1 MKDFSQLL
9 RDQTQSIVEQ
19 WVEAVRQDK
28 KISSTNNL
36 SRTAIKNHLDH
47 VLSALATVLSQYQD
61 DEIQPLVQASLHH
74 GTLRAEQG
82 FDAAEIAREYRLLRN
97 VIFATLEPELL
108 QASAQEVMRTVRL
121 IDIVLDEAIAYCF
134 QTYTQQRLA
143 ELEQLQNQ
151 LSLNNQE
158 LTRLVRANQDN
169 LSLLAHELKNP
180 LTSIIGYSDL
190 FLRLQRQKSNEK
202 DTLSHLE
209 HVERVLRS
217 GRQLLHLI
225 NDALEISRYDAGQMK
240 LHLESVNVHELITN
254 VYEMLEPLASHKNLQ
269 IIINCDSTGA
279 DRSPLCTLEEVV
291 TDALRLQQILTNL
304 ISNAIRYTE
313 SGTIKIKCETL
324 GIDKWT
330 IAVSDTGIGIEPE
343 DQAQIFEPYFRIPSS
358 AKTFLPDSTG
368 LGLAIV
374 SRLVKLLQG
383 EISLVSQKGVGST
396 FIVTLPLKVEV

>member
-9 RDQTQSIVEQ
+9 QDKTQTILKQ

-36 SRTAIKNHLDH
+36 SRTAIENHLND

-61 DEIQPLVQASLHH
+61 DQIQALVQASLHH

-82 FDAAEIAREYRLLRN
+82 FDAAEIAREYHLFRN
-97 VIFATLEPELL
+97 VIFVTLEQELL
-108 QASAQEVMRTVRL
+108 QASAQEVMRAVRL
-121 IDIVLDEAIAYCF
+121 IDMVLDEAIACCF
-134 QTYTQQRLA
+134 QTYTRQRLT

-151 LSLNNQE
+151 LILNNQE

-169 LSLLAHELKNP
+169 LSILAHELKSP

-190 FLRLQRQKSNEK
+190 FLRLQRQQSNEK
-202 DTLSHLE
+202 DSITHLE

-217 GRQLLHLI
+217 GRLLLHLI

-240 LHLESVNVHELITN
+240 LQAEPTNVHELITN
-254 VYEMLEPLASHKNLQ
+254 VYEMLQPLADNKNLQ
-269 IIINCDSTGA
+269 MGVDCA
-279 DRSPLCTLEEVV
+279 RAPEEVV
-291 TDALRLQQILTNL
+291 TDPLRLQQIVTNL
-304 ISNAIRYTE
+304 VSNAIRYTE
-313 SGTIKIKCETL
+313 SGTVKIKCETL

-330 IAVSDTGIGIEPE
+330 IVVYDTGIGIEPE
-343 DQAQIFEPYFRIPSS
+343 DQAQIFEPYFRIASGTKS
-358 AKTFLPDSTG
+358 FLPDSTG

-374 SRLVKLLQG
+374 SRLVRLLQG
-383 EISLVSQKGVGST
+383 EISLASQMGVGST
-396 FIVTLPLKVEV
+396 FTVTLPLKVEV

>member
-9 RDQTQSIVEQ
+9 QDKTQTILKQ

-36 SRTAIKNHLDH
+36 SRTAIENHLND

-61 DEIQPLVQASLHH
+61 DQIQPLVQASLHH

-82 FDAAEIAREYRLLRN
+82 FDAAEIAREYHLFRN
-97 VIFATLEPELL
+97 VIFVTLEQELL
-108 QASAQEVMRTVRL
+108 QASAQEVMRAVRL
-121 IDIVLDEAIAYCF
+121 IDMVLDEAIACCF
-134 QTYTQQRLA
+134 QTYTKQRLT

-169 LSLLAHELKNP
+169 LSILAHELKSP

-190 FLRLQRQKSNEK
+190 FLRLQRQQSNEK
-202 DTLSHLE
+202 DSITHLE

-217 GRQLLHLI
+217 GRLLLHLI

-240 LHLESVNVHELITN
+240 LQPEPTNVHELITN
-254 VYEMLEPLASHKNLQ
+254 VYEMLQPLADNKNLQ
-269 IIINCDSTGA
+269 MGVDCDRA
-279 DRSPLCTLEEVV
+279 PEEVV
-291 TDALRLQQILTNL
+291 TDPLRLQQIVTNL
-304 ISNAIRYTE
+304 VSNAIRYTE
-313 SGTIKIKCETL
+313 SGSVKIKCETL

-330 IAVSDTGIGIEPE
+330 IVVYDTGIGIEPE
-343 DQAQIFEPYFRIPSS
+343 DQAQIFEPYFRIASGTKS
-358 AKTFLPDSTG
+358 FLPDSTG

-383 EISLVSQKGVGST
+383 EISLVSEMGVGST
-396 FIVTLPLKVEV
+396 FTVSLPLKVEI

>member
-9 RDQTQSIVEQ
+9 QDKTQTILKQ

-36 SRTAIKNHLDH
+36 SRTAIENHLND

-61 DEIQPLVQASLHH
+61 DQIQALVQASLHH

-82 FDAAEIAREYRLLRN
+82 FDAAEIAREYHLFRN
-97 VIFATLEPELL
+97 VIFVTLEQELL
-108 QASAQEVMRTVRL
+108 QASAQEVMRAVRL
-121 IDIVLDEAIAYCF
+121 IDMVLDEAIACCF
-134 QTYTQQRLA
+134 QTYTRQRLT

-151 LSLNNQE
+151 LILNNQE

-169 LSLLAHELKNP
+169 LSILAHELKSP

-190 FLRLQRQKSNEK
+190 FLRLQRQQSNEK
-202 DTLSHLE
+202 DSITHLE

-217 GRQLLHLI
+217 GRLLLHLI

-240 LHLESVNVHELITN
+240 LQAEPTNVHELITN
-254 VYEMLEPLASHKNLQ
+254 VYEMLQPLADNKNLQ
-269 IIINCDSTGA
+269 MGVDCDRA
-279 DRSPLCTLEEVV
+279 PEEVV
-291 TDALRLQQILTNL
+291 TDPLRLQQIVTNL
-304 ISNAIRYTE
+304 VSNAIRYTE
-313 SGTIKIKCETL
+313 SGTVKIKCETL

-330 IAVSDTGIGIEPE
+330 IVVYDTGIGIEPE
-343 DQAQIFEPYFRIPSS
+343 DQAQIFEPYFRIASGTKS
-358 AKTFLPDSTG
+358 FLPDSTG

-374 SRLVKLLQG
+374 SRLVRLLQG
-383 EISLVSQKGVGST
+383 EISLASQMGVGST
-396 FIVTLPLKVEV
+396 FTVTLPLKVEV

>member
-9 RDQTQSIVEQ
+9 QDKTQTILKQ

-36 SRTAIKNHLDH
+36 SRTAIENHLND

-61 DEIQPLVQASLHH
+61 DQIQPLVQASLHH

-82 FDAAEIAREYRLLRN
+82 FDAAEIAREYHLFRN
-97 VIFATLEPELL
+97 VIFVTLEQELL
-108 QASAQEVMRTVRL
+108 QASAQEVMRAVRL
-121 IDIVLDEAIAYCF
+121 IDMVLDEAIACCF
-134 QTYTQQRLA
+134 QTYTKQRLT

-169 LSLLAHELKNP
+169 LSILAHELKSP

-190 FLRLQRQKSNEK
+190 FLRLQRQQSNEK
-202 DTLSHLE
+202 DSITHLE
-209 HVERVLRS
+209 HVERVLGS
-217 GRQLLHLI
+217 GRLLLHLI

-240 LHLESVNVHELITN
+240 LQAEPTNVHELITN
-254 VYEMLEPLASHKNLQ
+254 VYEMLQPLADNKNLQ
-269 IIINCDSTGA
+269 MGVDCDRA
-279 DRSPLCTLEEVV
+279 PEEVV
-291 TDALRLQQILTNL
+291 TDPLRLQQIVTNL
-304 ISNAIRYTE
+304 VSNAIRYTE
-313 SGTIKIKCETL
+313 SGSVKIKCETL
-324 GIDKWT
+324 GIDKW
-330 IAVSDTGIGIEPE
+330 IIVVYDTGIGIEPE
-343 DQAQIFEPYFRIPSS
+343 DQAQIFEPYFRIASGTKS
-358 AKTFLPDSTG
+358 FLPDSTG

-383 EISLVSQKGVGST
+383 EISLVSEMGVGST
-396 FIVTLPLKVEV
+396 FTVSLPLKVEI

>member
-9 RDQTQSIVEQ
+9 QDKTQTILKQ

-36 SRTAIKNHLDH
+36 SRTAIENHLND

-61 DEIQPLVQASLHH
+61 DQIQALVQASLHH

-82 FDAAEIAREYRLLRN
+82 FDAAEIAREYHLFRN
-97 VIFATLEPELL
+97 VIFVTLEQELL
-108 QASAQEVMRTVRL
+108 QASAQEVMRAVRL
-121 IDIVLDEAIAYCF
+121 IDMVLDEAIACCF
-134 QTYTQQRLA
+134 QTYTKQRLT

-169 LSLLAHELKNP
+169 LSILAHELKSP

-190 FLRLQRQKSNEK
+190 FLRLQRQQSNEK
-202 DTLSHLE
+202 DSITHLE

-217 GRQLLHLI
+217 GRLLLHLI

-240 LHLESVNVHELITN
+240 LQAEPTNVHELITN
-254 VYEMLEPLASHKNLQ
+254 VYEMLQPLADNKNLQ
-269 IIINCDSTGA
+269 IGVDCDRA
-279 DRSPLCTLEEVV
+279 PEEVV
-291 TDALRLQQILTNL
+291 TDPLRLQQIVTNL
-304 ISNAIRYTE
+304 VSNAIRYTE
-313 SGTIKIKCETL
+313 SGSVKIKCETL

-330 IAVSDTGIGIEPE
+330 IVVYDTGIGIEPE
-343 DQAQIFEPYFRIPSS
+343 DQAQIFEPYFRIASS
-358 AKTFLPDSTG
+358 TKSFVPDSTG

-383 EISLVSQKGVGST
+383 EISLVSEMGVGST
-396 FIVTLPLKVEV
+396 FTVSLPLKVEI

>member
-9 RDQTQSIVEQ
+9 RDKTQTILEQ

-36 SRTAIKNHLDH
+36 SRTAIENHLSH
-47 VLSALATVLSQYQD
+47 VLSALASVLSQYQED
-61 DEIQPLVQASLHH
+61 QIQPLVQASLHH

-82 FDAAEIAREYRLLRN
+82 FDAAEIAREYRLLRD
-97 VIFATLEPELL
+97 VIFVTLEPDLV
-108 QASAQEVMRTVRL
+108 QASALEVMRAVRL
-121 IDIVLDEAIAYCF
+121 IDMVLDEAIACCF
-134 QTYTQQRLA
+134 QTYTKQRLT

-169 LSLLAHELKNP
+169 LSILAHELKSP

-190 FLRLQRQKSNEK
+190 FLRLQRQQSNEK
-202 DTLSHLE
+202 DSITHLE

-217 GRQLLHLI
+217 GRLLLHLI

-240 LHLESVNVHELITN
+240 LQAEPINVHELIIN
-254 VYEMLEPLASHKNLQ
+254 VYEMLQPLADNKNLQ
-269 IIINCDSTGA
+269 MGVDCDRA
-279 DRSPLCTLEEVV
+279 PKEVV
-291 TDALRLQQILTNL
+291 TDPLRLQQIVTNL
-304 ISNAIRYTE
+304 VSNAIRYTE

-324 GIDKWT
+324 GIDKWS
-330 IAVSDTGIGIEPE
+330 IVVYDTGIGIEPE
-343 DQAQIFEPYFRIPSS
+343 DQAQIFEPYFRIASGS
-358 AKTFLPDSTG
+358 KSFLPDSTG

-383 EISLVSQKGVGST
+383 EISLVSEMGAGST
-396 FIVTLPLKVEV
+396 FTVSLPLKVEI

>member
-9 RDQTQSIVEQ
+9 QDKTQTILKQ

-36 SRTAIKNHLDH
+36 SRTAIENHLND

-61 DEIQPLVQASLHH
+61 DQIQALVQASLHH

-82 FDAAEIAREYRLLRN
+82 FDAAEIAREYHLFRN
-97 VIFATLEPELL
+97 VIFVTLEQELL
-108 QASAQEVMRTVRL
+108 QASAQEVMRAVRL
-121 IDIVLDEAIAYCF
+121 IDMVLDEAIACCF
-134 QTYTQQRLA
+134 QTYTKQRLT

-169 LSLLAHELKNP
+169 LSILAHELKSP

-190 FLRLQRQKSNEK
+190 FLRLQRQQSNEK
-202 DTLSHLE
+202 DSITHLE

-217 GRQLLHLI
+217 GRLLLHLI

-240 LHLESVNVHELITN
+240 LQAEPTNVHELITN
-254 VYEMLEPLASHKNLQ
+254 VYEMLQPLADNKNLQ
-269 IIINCDSTGA
+269 MGVDCDRA
-279 DRSPLCTLEEVV
+279 PEEVV
-291 TDALRLQQILTNL
+291 TDPLRLQQIVTNL
-304 ISNAIRYTE
+304 VSNAIRYTE
-313 SGTIKIKCETL
+313 SGTVKIKCETL

-330 IAVSDTGIGIEPE
+330 IVVYDTGIGIEPE
-343 DQAQIFEPYFRIPSS
+343 DQAQIFEPYFRIASGTKS
-358 AKTFLPDSTG
+358 FLPDSTG

-374 SRLVKLLQG
+374 SRLVRLLQG
-383 EISLVSQKGVGST
+383 EISLASQMGVGST
-396 FIVTLPLKVEV
+396 FTVTLPLKVEV

>member
-9 RDQTQSIVEQ
+9 QDKTQTILKQ

-36 SRTAIKNHLDH
+36 SRTAIENHLND

-61 DEIQPLVQASLHH
+61 DQIQALVQASLHH

-82 FDAAEIAREYRLLRN
+82 FDAAEIAREYHLFRN
-97 VIFATLEPELL
+97 VIFVTLEQELL
-108 QASAQEVMRTVRL
+108 QASAQEVMRAVRL
-121 IDIVLDEAIAYCF
+121 IDMVLDEAIACCF
-134 QTYTQQRLA
+134 QTYTKQRLT

-169 LSLLAHELKNP
+169 LSILAHELKSP

-190 FLRLQRQKSNEK
+190 FLRLQRQQSNEK
-202 DTLSHLE
+202 DSITHLE

-217 GRQLLHLI
+217 GRLLLHLI

-240 LHLESVNVHELITN
+240 LQAEPTNVHELITN
-254 VYEMLEPLASHKNLQ
+254 VYEMLQPLADNKNLQ
-269 IIINCDSTGA
+269 MGVDCDRA
-279 DRSPLCTLEEVV
+279 PEEVV
-291 TDALRLQQILTNL
+291 TDPLRLQQIVTNL
-304 ISNAIRYTE
+304 VSNAIRYTE
-313 SGTIKIKCETL
+313 SGTVKIKCETL

-330 IAVSDTGIGIEPE
+330 IVVYDTGIGIEPE
-343 DQAQIFEPYFRIPSS
+343 DQAQIFEPYFRIASS
-358 AKTFLPDSTG
+358 TKSFVPDSTG

-383 EISLVSQKGVGST
+383 EISLVSEMGVGST
-396 FIVTLPLKVEV
+396 FTVSLPLKVEI

>member
-9 RDQTQSIVEQ
+9 RDKTQTILEQ

-36 SRTAIKNHLDH
+36 SRTAIENHLSH
-47 VLSALATVLSQYQD
+47 VLSALASVLSQYQED
-61 DEIQPLVQASLHH
+61 QIQPLVQASLHH

-82 FDAAEIAREYRLLRN
+82 FDPAEIAREYRLLRD
-97 VIFATLEPELL
+97 VIFVTLEPDLV
-108 QASAQEVMRTVRL
+108 QASALEVMRAVRL
-121 IDIVLDEAIAYCF
+121 IDMVLDEAIACCF
-134 QTYTQQRLA
+134 QTYTKQRLT

-169 LSLLAHELKNP
+169 LSILAHELKSP

-190 FLRLQRQKSNEK
+190 FLRLQRQQSNEK
-202 DTLSHLE
+202 DSITHLE

-217 GRQLLHLI
+217 GRLLLHLI

-240 LHLESVNVHELITN
+240 LQAEPTNVHELIIN
-254 VYEMLEPLASHKNLQ
+254 VYEMLQPLADNKNLQ
-269 IIINCDSTGA
+269 MGVDCDRA
-279 DRSPLCTLEEVV
+279 PEEVV
-291 TDALRLQQILTNL
+291 TDPLRLQQIVTNL
-304 ISNAIRYTE
+304 VSNAIRYTE
-313 SGTIKIKCETL
+313 SGTVKIKCETL
-324 GIDKWT
+324 GIDKWS
-330 IAVSDTGIGIEPE
+330 IVVCDTGIGIEPE
-343 DQAQIFEPYFRIPSS
+343 DQAQIFEPYFRIASGS
-358 AKTFLPDSTG
+358 KSFLPDSTG

-383 EISLVSQKGVGST
+383 EISLVSEMGVGST
-396 FIVTLPLKVEV
+396 FTVSLPLKVEI

>member
-9 RDQTQSIVEQ
+9 QDKTQTILKQ

-36 SRTAIKNHLDH
+36 SRTAIENHLND

-61 DEIQPLVQASLHH
+61 DQIQALVQASLHH

-82 FDAAEIAREYRLLRN
+82 FDAAEIAREYHLFRN
-97 VIFATLEPELL
+97 VIFVTLEQELL
-108 QASAQEVMRTVRL
+108 QASAQEVMRAVRL
-121 IDIVLDEAIAYCF
+121 IDMVLDEAIACCF
-134 QTYTQQRLA
+134 QTYTKQRLT

-169 LSLLAHELKNP
+169 LSILAHELKSP

-190 FLRLQRQKSNEK
+190 FLRLQRQQSNEK
-202 DTLSHLE
+202 DSITHLE

-217 GRQLLHLI
+217 GRLLLHLI

-240 LHLESVNVHELITN
+240 LQPEPTNVHELITN
-254 VYEMLEPLASHKNLQ
+254 VYEMLQPLADNKNLQ
-269 IIINCDSTGA
+269 MGVDCDRA
-279 DRSPLCTLEEVV
+279 PEEVV
-291 TDALRLQQILTNL
+291 TDPLRLQQIVTNL
-304 ISNAIRYTE
+304 VSNAIRYTE
-313 SGTIKIKCETL
+313 SGSVKIKCETL

-330 IAVSDTGIGIEPE
+330 IVVYDTGIGIEPE
-343 DQAQIFEPYFRIPSS
+343 DQAQIFEPYFRIASGTKS
-358 AKTFLPDSTG
+358 FLPDSTG

-383 EISLVSQKGVGST
+383 EISLVSEMGVGST
-396 FIVTLPLKVEV
+396 FTVSLPLKVEI

>member
-9 RDQTQSIVEQ
+9 QDKTQTILKQ

-36 SRTAIKNHLDH
+36 SRTAIENHLND

-61 DEIQPLVQASLHH
+61 DQIQALVQASLHH

-82 FDAAEIAREYRLLRN
+82 FDAAEIAREYHLFRN
-97 VIFATLEPELL
+97 VIFVTLEQELL
-108 QASAQEVMRTVRL
+108 QASAQEVMRAVRL
-121 IDIVLDEAIAYCF
+121 IDMVLDEAIACCF
-134 QTYTQQRLA
+134 QTYTRQRLT

-169 LSLLAHELKNP
+169 LSILAHELKSP

-190 FLRLQRQKSNEK
+190 FLRLQRQQSNEK
-202 DTLSHLE
+202 DSITHLE

-217 GRQLLHLI
+217 GRLLLHLI

-240 LHLESVNVHELITN
+240 LQAEPTNVHELITN
-254 VYEMLEPLASHKNLQ
+254 VYEMLQPLADNKNLQ
-269 IIINCDSTGA
+269 MGVDCDRA
-279 DRSPLCTLEEVV
+279 PEEVV
-291 TDALRLQQILTNL
+291 TDPLRLQQIVTNL
-304 ISNAIRYTE
+304 VSNAIRYTE
-313 SGTIKIKCETL
+313 SGAVKIKCETL

-330 IAVSDTGIGIEPE
+330 IVVYDTGIGIEPE
-343 DQAQIFEPYFRIPSS
+343 DQAQIFEPYFRIASGTKS
-358 AKTFLPDSTG
+358 FLPDSTG

-383 EISLVSQKGVGST
+383 EISLVSEMGVGST
-396 FIVTLPLKVEV
+396 FTVSLPLKVEI

>member
-9 RDQTQSIVEQ
+9 QDKTQTILKQ

-36 SRTAIKNHLDH
+36 SRTAIENHLND

-61 DEIQPLVQASLHH
+61 DQIQALVQASLHH

-82 FDAAEIAREYRLLRN
+82 FDAAEIAREYHLFRN
-97 VIFATLEPELL
+97 VIFVTLEQELL
-108 QASAQEVMRTVRL
+108 QASAQEVMRAVRL
-121 IDIVLDEAIAYCF
+121 IDMVLDEAIACCF
-134 QTYTQQRLA
+134 QTYTKQRLT

-169 LSLLAHELKNP
+169 LSILAHELKSP

-190 FLRLQRQKSNEK
+190 FLRLQRQQSNEK
-202 DTLSHLE
+202 DSITHLE

-217 GRQLLHLI
+217 GRLLLHLI

-240 LHLESVNVHELITN
+240 LQAEPTNVHELITN
-254 VYEMLEPLASHKNLQ
+254 VYEMLQPLADNKNLQ
-269 IIINCDSTGA
+269 IGVDCDRA
-279 DRSPLCTLEEVV
+279 PEEVV
-291 TDALRLQQILTNL
+291 TDPLRLQQIVTNL
-304 ISNAIRYTE
+304 VSNAIRYTE
-313 SGTIKIKCETL
+313 SGTVKIKCETL

-330 IAVSDTGIGIEPE
+330 IVVYDTGIGIEPE
-343 DQAQIFEPYFRIPSS
+343 DQAQIFEPYFRIASS
-358 AKTFLPDSTG
+358 TKSFVPDSTG

-383 EISLVSQKGVGST
+383 EISLVSEMGVGST
-396 FIVTLPLKVEV
+396 FTVSLPLKVEI

>member
-9 RDQTQSIVEQ
+9 RDKTQTILEQ

-36 SRTAIKNHLDH
+36 SRTAIENHLSH
-47 VLSALATVLSQYQD
+47 VLSALASVLSQYQED
-61 DEIQPLVQASLHH
+61 QIQPLVQASLHH

-82 FDAAEIAREYRLLRN
+82 FDAAEIAREYRLLRD
-97 VIFATLEPELL
+97 VIFVTLEPDLV
-108 QASAQEVMRTVRL
+108 QASALEVMRAVRL
-121 IDIVLDEAIAYCF
+121 IDMVLDEAIACCF
-134 QTYTQQRLA
+134 QTYTKQRLT

-169 LSLLAHELKNP
+169 LSILAHELKSP

-190 FLRLQRQKSNEK
+190 FLRLQRQQSNEK
-202 DTLSHLE
+202 DSITHLE

-217 GRQLLHLI
+217 GRLLLHLI

-240 LHLESVNVHELITN
+240 LQAEPINVHELITN
-254 VYEMLEPLASHKNLQ
+254 VYEMLQPLADNKNLQ
-269 IIINCDSTGA
+269 MGVDCDRA
-279 DRSPLCTLEEVV
+279 PEEVV
-291 TDALRLQQILTNL
+291 TDPLRLQQIVTNL
-304 ISNAIRYTE
+304 VSNAIRYTE
-313 SGTIKIKCETL
+313 SGTVKIKCETL
-324 GIDKWT
+324 GIDKWS
-330 IAVSDTGIGIEPE
+330 IVVYDTGIGIEPE
-343 DQAQIFEPYFRIPSS
+343 DQAQIFEPYFRIASGS
-358 AKTFLPDSTG
+358 KSFLPDSTG

-383 EISLVSQKGVGST
+383 EISLVSEMGVGST
-396 FIVTLPLKVEV
+396 FTVSLPLKVEI